1 MAGRPALKATP
12 ENRATLHKWVD
23 AACDRT
29 SGRPL
34 VVTFSDTRT
43 AEQNAKLW
51 PVLRPIAKT
60 VKWHGVYL
68 SEDDWKVLLLNAL
81 GHEMRLVPN
90 VNGDGFVALGQS
102 SRVLPVA
109 VFSDLIELAYA
120 FGAERGVVW
129 PDERKEAA

>member
-51 PVLRPIAKT
+51 PVLRPIAKQ
-60 VKWHGVYL
+60 VPWHGVMI
-68 SEDDWKVLLLNAL
+68 SEGDWKLILLQSL

-90 VNGDGFVALGQS
+90 IAGDGFVALGQS
-102 SRVLPVA
+102 SSALPVA

-120 FGAERGVVW
+120 FGAERGVTW
-129 PDERKEAA
+129 DEPRIAA

>member
-1 MAGRPALKATP
+1 MSGRPALKATP

-23 AACDRT
+23 AACERK
-29 SGRPL
+29 GARPL

-51 PVLRPIAKT
+51 PVLRPIARQ
-60 VKWHGVYL
+60 VLWHGVKL
-68 SEDDWKVLLLNAL
+68 TEDDWKVILLNAL
-81 GHEMRLVPN
+81 GQEMRLVPN
-90 VNGDGFVALGQS
+90 VAGDGFVSLGQS

-129 PDERKEAA
+129 PAESLAA